1 MKQYCYSCL
10 FLLLAIIAGVSP
22 AQAQTKQ
29 PQAKPHHARLL
40 AANVS
45 RVNPAA
51 LAAAAPPPP
60 VAAPVVLAG
69 RVETLAGALP
79 GAVVRLSRLDQVCVT
94 DAQGNFS
101 FTVPA
106 GMGPEAAVASYAGF
120 ADVAAALQPGT
131 TLAVVQLLTPVNISL
146 PKQQQLKA
154 YLKTARQEVRYDLRQ
169 IK

>member
-10 FLLLAIIAGVSP
+10 FLLLAIMVVVGS
-22 AQAQTKQ
+22 AQAQAKQ
-29 PQAKPHHARLL
+29 QRAQLL
-40 AANVS
+40 AANVPH
-45 RVNPAA
+45 VNSAA
-51 LAAAAPPPP
+51 LAAAAPAAP

-79 GAVVRLSRLDQVCVT
+79 GAVVRLPRLDQMCVT

-120 ADVAAALQPGT
+120 ADVTAALQPGT
-131 TLAVVQLLTPVNISL
+131 TLAVVQLLTPVNIAL
-146 PKQQQLKA
+146 AKQQQLNA
-154 YLKTARQEVRYDLRQ
+154 YLKTARREVKHDLRQ

>member
-1 MKQYCYSCL
+1 M
-10 FLLLAIIAGVSP
+10 AGFGP
-22 AQAQTKQ
+22 AQAQAKL
-29 PQAKPHHARLL
+29 PQAKMHRARLL
-40 AANVS
+40 AANVP

-51 LAAAAPPPP
+51 LAAAAPAAP

-106 GMGPEAAVASYAGF
+106 GTGPEAAVASYAGF
-120 ADVAAALQPGT
+120 ADVAAALQPGA
-131 TLAVVQLLTPVNISL
+131 TLAVVQLLTPVSISL
-146 PKQQQLKA
+146 TKQQQLKA
-154 YLKTARQEVRYDLRQ
+154 YLKTARHEVRHDLRQ